1 MPGPIAEIG
10 QRMQLADTLSSLLG
24 SIQLRA
30 FVAPEAAFL
39 APWSVGFPAGP
50 LSFHVVTKGNALLV
64 AKSGSAFELGKGD
77 IVLATDGTEHRL
89 CCDETLEPTSILEL
103 VTAEQV
109 ARREPI
115 VHGGLGTATR
125 VVSGFFV
132 HRDRGA
138 DRLFASL
145 PPFVVVRNPGDGWVE
160 SMLHLVALET
170 GHDVPAVHDLLN
182 HLGCALLGH
191 ILRLHLREHPAL
203 SDSWLERAR
212 RRDVA
217 AAVSAINVR
226 PEAPWTVAGL
236 AKLAGLSR
244 SSFAAQFLAAM
255 GMPPVRYLFE
265 RRMEIAAALLKQ
277 PQATIKEIAARCGY
291 ATEAAFTNAFR
302 RWAGIPP
309 GAFRTREREVS
320 PVLGPSGRVRPAG
333 RD

>member
-1 MPGPIAEIG
+1 MAGPIAEIG
-10 QRMQLADTLSSLLG
+10 QRLQLADTLSSLLG
-24 SIQLRA
+24 SIQMCA
-30 FVAPEAAFL
+30 FVAPEATFL
-39 APWSVGFPAGP
+39 APWSVAFPAGP

-64 AKSGSAFELGKGD
+64 GKSGDAPV
-77 IVLATDGTEHRL
+77 VLANGDVVLASHGDEHRL
-89 CCDETLEPTSILEL
+89 TCDAGLKPTSILDL
-103 VTAEQV
+103 VQVDQV
-109 ARREPI
+109 ARRAPI
-115 VHGGLGTATR
+115 VHGGLGQATR
-125 VVSGFFV
+125 VVSGFFM

-138 DRLFASL
+138 NRLFSSL
-145 PPFVVVRNPGDGWVE
+145 PPFVVVRDAGDGWVQ

-191 ILRLHLREHPAL
+191 ILRAHLREHPAL
-203 SDSWLERAR
+203 ADSWLERAR

-244 SSFAAQFLAAM
+244 SSFAAQFLETM

-265 RRMEIAAALLKQ
+265 RRMEIASALLKE
-277 PQATIKEIAARCGY
+277 PQATIKEIAGRCGY

-309 GAFRTREREVS
+309 GAYRARERDVGPGLR
-320 PVLGPSGRVRPAG
+320 PVDPS
-333 RD
+333 